1 MRALF
6 EAETPEFHGPRINY
20 SDVLFSPKP
29 APRLPIVVGGTSHA
43 ALKRA
48 ATLGDGWH
56 GIYRTP
62 EEVAA
67 AITIMDQ
74 HGRGDGFRISLRAKM
89 RIGEVAGGTG
99 DGSAMHGSPADI
111 AERVRHYSD
120 AGVDQ
125 LVLEPGATELDDFID
140 QMTRFTAEVAA
151 RFSNA

>member
-1 MRALF
+1 
-6 EAETPEFHGPRINY
+6 
-20 SDVLFSPKP
+20 
-29 APRLPIVVGGTSHA
+29 VGGTSRA

-67 AITIMDQ
+67 AIAIMDR
-74 HGRGDGFRISLRAKM
+74 HGREDGFRISLRAKM
-89 RIGEVAGGTG
+89 RIGEVADDTG
-99 DGSAMHGSPADI
+99 AGSVMHGSPADI
-111 AERVRHYSD
+111 AERVRRYSD

-125 LVLEPGATELDDFID
+125 LVLEPGATELDDFMD

-151 RFSNA
+151 RFPSA